1 MKENTKKE
9 ESQTKAKHETKHGK
23 RRVSKYQKC
32 DF

>member
-9 ESQTKAKHETKHGK
+9 ESQTKTKRETKHGE